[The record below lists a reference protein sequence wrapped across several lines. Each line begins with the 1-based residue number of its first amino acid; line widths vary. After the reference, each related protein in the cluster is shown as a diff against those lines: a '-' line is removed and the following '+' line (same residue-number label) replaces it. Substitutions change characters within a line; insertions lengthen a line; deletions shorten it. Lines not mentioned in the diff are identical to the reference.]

1 MTNKHHLN
9 SPSVLFRRELC
20 PGSANAEKDL
30 PEISNEAA
38 ERGTYLHDL
47 IAKTLSGN
55 SLHAKEE
62 DLEVAER
69 CADYCV
75 EMISQYFS
83 GELDQALVEQKLE
96 YKDGEEVLFYG
107 TADYI
112 AIYGKEAILIDWKT
126 GYSDLVDAEDNLQAV
141 AYSVALAQKYDL
153 EKVYACLYNP
163 TNFQRTCYEYTEF
176 ENMAGHIKAIIK
188 ATEDDQKLNPGEIQC
203 RFCKAALHGTCKA
216 FLETQNKLALTAKNT
231 SSEIIAQ
238 LSDDVLVETFEKC
251 KLIDGFQKQLETELR
266 ERLKSNPIVA
276 GYFLKERAG
285 RRQISDINEAYSI
298 CSGFMTASDFLE
310 CCSLSVPKLEAAHK
324 KATGL
329 KGKSAKEDFEIELG
343 QVIERANS
351 SYVLTKAKGEE
362 NV

>member
-1 MTNKHHLN
+1 MANKHHIN

-38 ERGTYLHDL
+38 ERGTYLHSV
-47 IAKTLSGN
+47 IADFFNGN
-55 SLHAKEE
+55 VAMCKGE
-62 DLEVAER
+62 DLEVAEN
-69 CADYCV
+69 CTDYAL
-75 EMISQYFS
+75 EMISKF
-83 GELDQALVEQKLE
+83 LDGMVGKALIEQKLE

-112 AIYGKEAILIDWKT
+112 AIHGKEAILIDWKT

-163 TNFQRTCYEYTEF
+163 TNFQKTCYEYTEF

-188 ATEDDQKLNPGEIQC
+188 ATEDDPKLNPGELQC
-203 RFCKAALHGTCKA
+203 KYCKAALHGTCNA
-216 FLETQNKLALTAKNT
+216 FLETQNKLAVTAKNT

-238 LSDDVLVETFEKC
+238 LSDDMLVEAFEKC
-251 KLIDGFQKQLETELR
+251 KLIDGFKKQLETELK
-266 ERLKSNPIVA
+266 ERLQSNPIVA

-298 CSGFMTASDFLE
+298 CSGFMTANEFLD